1 MAIDMATLDSR
12 ITALEA
18 AGGGAAITRH
28 AEVNATASGSMVTF
42 NLGQSFDEGKSR
54 VQITAT
60 SGPFYVYTYR
70 WTSASQIQAWVRNG
84 DGWISNTSNIASKCV
99 VQEFK
104 Q

>member
-1 MAIDMATLDSR
+1 MPIDMNSLDSR
-12 ITALEA
+12 VTALESS
-18 AGGGAAITRH
+18 GGGAAITRH
-28 AEVNATASGSMVTF
+28 AEANATSSGALVTF

-60 SGPFYVYTYR
+60 AGPYYVYTYQ

-84 DGWISNTSNIASKCV
+84 EGWLSNVSNIASKCV
-99 VQEFK
+99 VQEFT